1 MKTIGIIAEY
11 NPFHNG
17 HRYQIE
23 QIKKQTLAENIV
35 IVMSGDFVQRG
46 TPAFTDKYLR
56 TQMALSCGAD
66 FVFELPV
73 SFSCASAEYFAGGA
87 ISLLTSL
94 GFVDGLCFGAECEDL
109 SILKKAADILGTPSK
124 DFESA
129 IHSLV
134 SQGISYP
141 KAREQAL
148 RQSCPELFYGSSSH
162 EISFQ
167 DSANKISF
175 QNFARRTSFQ
185 NSASKASVQNFSD
198 SGIPEEIPDGM
209 MEKTTGFFS
218 SPNNILAI
226 EYLKALSL
234 NSSHLEPVLIKR
246 AGAGYHE
253 TELKKDT
260 SYASA
265 SAIRSLF
272 YSKKYADAL
281 DSVSDYIP
289 EPVRKILEEN
299 PYRCPVHADDF
310 SALLYYRLLKLTGN
324 DLDVLDMN
332 EDIYH
337 RMKNLRN
344 QFESVSTFTE
354 ELKTKQYT
362 YSRISRILFHLLLDI
377 KSPLPVRVP
386 YARLLGFRR
395 EKSSLLRRIR
405 RIPLITKP
413 ADGFKQL
420 SADRDACALYEKDVF
435 AASLYRQIQIQKQPG
450 TNHKSITMSKTECR
464 EGPVQA

>member
-1 MKTIGIIAEY
+1 MRRVHHMKTIGIIAEY

-17 HRYQIE
+17 HKYQIE
-23 QIKKQTLAENIV
+23 MIKKQTLAENIV

-73 SFSCASAEYFAGGA
+73 CFSCASAEYFAGAA

-94 GFVDGLCFGAECEDL
+94 GFVDGLCFGAECEDI
-109 SILKKAADILGTPSK
+109 SILKKTAEILSTPSEE
-124 DFESA
+124 FEKKV
-129 IHSLV
+129 HTLV
-134 SQGISYP
+134 SQGSSYP

-148 RQSCPELFYGSSSH
+148 RQSCPELFHDSSS
-162 EISFQ
+162 
-167 DSANKISF
+167 
-175 QNFARRTSFQ
+175 
-185 NSASKASVQNFSD
+185 
-198 SGIPEEIPDGM
+198 
-209 MEKTTGFFS
+209 FFS

-234 NSSHLEPVLIKR
+234 NDSPLEPVLVKR
-246 AGAGYHE
+246 AGSGYHE
-253 TELKKDT
+253 TELKEDT
-260 SYASA
+260 FFASA
-265 SAIRSLF
+265 SAIRSHF
-272 YSKKYADAL
+272 YSEKYADAL
-281 DSVSDYIP
+281 ASVSNYVP

-299 PYRCPVHADDF
+299 PHRCPVHADDF
-310 SALLYYRLLKLTGN
+310 SALLYYRLLKLAGE
-324 DLDVLDMN
+324 DLDILDMS

-337 RMKNLRN
+337 RIQKTRKHYENI
-344 QFESVSTFTE
+344 SSFTE

-377 KSPLPVRVP
+377 KSPLPARVP

-395 EKSSLLRRIR
+395 EKSSLLRRIKK
-405 RIPLITKP
+405 IPLITKP

-420 SADRDACALYEKDVF
+420 SADKTACALYEKDIF
-435 AASLYRQIQIQKQPG
+435 AANLYRQIQIQKQHG
-450 TNHKSITMSKTECR
+450 TTRDNIPFPKTECQ
-464 EGPVQA
+464 ESPVQV